1 MVMLFFNKSLTKP
14 NSFYA
19 MTLKNE
25 KPHKSAAGLEDDR
38 LFFLESGRLRFC
50 IIALIAIFITEAV
63 LMLLL
68 PLLPPMPSLL
78 TAFIDASLLVFVI
91 FLIFRAQHKKEFQIY
106 NSRFVE
112 SQETLRK
119 SEERYRSLVEST
131 EDSIYLVNR
140 NCCYL
145 FMNQKHLARLGHS
158 AEEFIGRPYS
168 DFHSEEEA
176 KEFTSAVDQVITTGK
191 SLQQEHKSRRDNCY
205 FLRTLSPVK
214 DPDGTV
220 SAVTVVSKHFTER
233 KAMEE
238 ELRKLSLTDEL
249 TNLYNRRGYM
259 TLAELQIKMANRL
272 DRELLLISAD
282 LDDLKV
288 INDTFGHQEGD
299 HALIDVAVIL
309 KETFRSSDII
319 ARIGGDEFAALQM
332 KSSEN
337 NIAVTSDRLQ
347 EAITRHNAEADRPY
361 TLSISVGTEI
371 YDPQEPKTLDQLMA
385 EADKKMYEQK
395 KTKNIN
401 RREWHLPQDDISA

>member
-1 MVMLFFNKSLTKP
+1 MNLQK
-14 NSFYA
+14 
-19 MTLKNE
+19 E

-38 LFFLESGRLRFC
+38 LFCLESSKLRFC
-50 IIALIAIFITEAV
+50 IIALIAIFITEAA

-68 PLLPPMPSLL
+68 SLLPPMPSLL

-112 SQETLRK
+112 SQEILRK

-140 NCCYL
+140 KYCYM
-145 FMNQKHLARLGHS
+145 FMNQRHLARLGSS
-158 AEEFIGRPYS
+158 AKEFIGQPYS
-168 DFHSEEEA
+168 DFHSEEET
-176 KEFTSAVDQVITTGK
+176 KEFTAAVDLVIATGK
-191 SLQQEHKSRRDNCY
+191 SMQQEHRSRRDSLY

-214 DPDGTV
+214 EPDGTV
-220 SAVTVVSKHFTER
+220 SAVTVVSKQFTER
-233 KAMEE
+233 KEMEK

-249 TNLYNRRGYM
+249 TNLYNRRGFM
-259 TLAELQIKMANRL
+259 TLAEQQIKMASRL

-299 HALIDVAVIL
+299 RALIDVAVIL

-319 ARIGGDEFAALQM
+319 ARIGGDEFTALQM
-332 KSSEN
+332 KNPEN
-337 NIAVTSDRLQ
+337 NITVISDRLQ
-347 EAITRHNAEADRPY
+347 EAITRHNEGTDRSY

-395 KTKNIN
+395 KAKNVN
-401 RREWHLPQDDISA
+401 KK

>member
-1 MVMLFFNKSLTKP
+1 
-14 NSFYA
+14 
-19 MTLKNE
+19 MTLEKE
-25 KPHKSAAGLEDDR
+25 KPHKSAAGFEDDR
-38 LFFLESGRLRFC
+38 LFFLQNSRLRFC

-63 LMLLL
+63 VMLLL
-68 PLLPPMPSLL
+68 SLLPPMPSLL

-140 NCCYL
+140 KYCYM
-145 FMNQKHLARLGHS
+145 FMNQRHLARLGYS
-158 AEEFIGRPYS
+158 AKEFIGQPYS
-168 DFHSEEEA
+168 DFHSEEET
-176 KEFTSAVDQVITTGK
+176 KEFTAAVDLVIATGK
-191 SLQQEHKSRRDNCY
+191 SMQQEHHSRRDSLY

-214 DPDGTV
+214 EPDGTV
-220 SAVTVVSKHFTER
+220 SAVTVVSKQFTER
-233 KAMEE
+233 KEMEK

-249 TNLYNRRGYM
+249 TNLYNRRGFM
-259 TLAELQIKMANRL
+259 TLAEQQIKMANRL

-299 HALIDVAVIL
+299 RALIDVAVIL

-319 ARIGGDEFAALQM
+319 ARIGGDEFTALQM
-332 KSSEN
+332 KNPEN
-337 NIAVTSDRLQ
+337 NITVTCDRLQ
-347 EAITRHNAEADRPY
+347 EAITRHNEGTDRSY

-371 YDPQEPKTLDQLMA
+371 YDPQEPKNLDQLMA

-395 KTKNIN
+395 KTKNVN
-401 RREWHLPQDDISA
+401 KK